1 MVHELILMAYY
12 RLRME
17 ESFQKQDGQKPVKN
31 GYKMSLFVAG
41 KQKKTQEKNKKL
53 ALGYPVLVHFYISQ
67 RRNFKNK
74 GGCLQDGRTFWK
86 MGRKECKS

>member
-1 MVHELILMAYY
+1 MAYY

-41 KQKKTQEKNKKL
+41 KQKKTQEKKQKT
-53 ALGYPVLVHFYISQ
+53 GIRIPSISTLLH
-67 RRNFKNK
+67 KP
-74 GGCLQDGRTFWK
+74 
-86 MGRKECKS
+86 KEKF